1 MKIKIPDVTLTAVD
15 CTNRINGTINALV
28 EGSQNIDFGAVLLIS
43 HEKPNNLPD
52 FIQFKKCKKINN
64 IDDFNYFMFL
74 ELGSYIQTSYCLY
87 IQDHAK
93 ILDYTLWNDEWLQY
107 SYIGAPWAI
116 VPNAYM
122 ANDGT
127 RSRVGNGGFSLRKSD
142 VMNIPKENHW
152 YLREEQGWKNED
164 GQINCYWKKE
174 FLDLG
179 VKYAPIEVAVHFSF
193 ETPMLENY
201 NVKSF
206 GYHRNLPPWGKYE

>member
-1 MKIKIPDVTLTAVD
+1 
-15 CTNRINGTINALV
+15 
-28 EGSQNIDFGAVLLIS
+28 
-43 HEKPNNLPD
+43 
-52 FIQFKKCKKINN
+52 
-64 IDDFNYFMFL
+64 MFL

-164 GQINCYWKKE
+164 GQICCYWRKE
-174 FLDLG
+174 MLENG
-179 VKYAPIEVAVHFSF
+179 IRYAPIEVAAKFSY
-193 ETPMLENY
+193 ESPVKENNY
-201 NVKSF
+201 GKIKTF
-206 GYHRNLPPWGKYE
+206 GFHRNAPKDI